1 MREFIDA
8 FDNLG
13 TCYEDKTKLGFL
25 EEKVCSALGKN
36 DDHLPSY
43 EILVHGETADQVYMP
58 FFESG
63 FPGGDKKNPFSFL
76 SGFLI
81 RGADMNSPLAVT
93 VSGLSCAQSE
103 YIMERLH
110 IMKSDRRCTKGQNA
124 EFIMGSGR
132 RRLSGNTMIKIT
144 AGGFAN
150 VHVSLIR
157 VTVLLPQ
164 RINNLSPG
172 NDPFRKREQPWITG
186 SNQELVPISLKIR
199 PNARKTTTNVPP
211 A

>member
-1 MREFIDA
+1 MVIPPA
-8 FDNLG
+8 QINGG

-43 EILVHGETADQVYMP
+43 EILVHGETADQVCMP

-63 FPGGDKKNPFSFL
+63 FSGGDKKNPFSFL

-150 VHVSLIR
+150 ILNFQNHGRGLWEDER
-157 VTVLLPQ
+157 GRYGKQ
-164 RINNLSPG
+164 N
-172 NDPFRKREQPWITG
+172 RKAQGKSEY
-186 SNQELVPISLKIR
+186 ISSASDC
-199 PNARKTTTNVPP
+199 P
-211 A
+211 

>member
-1 MREFIDA
+1 MVIPPA
-8 FDNLG
+8 QINGG

-43 EILVHGETADQVYMP
+43 EILVHGETADQVCMP

-63 FPGGDKKNPFSFL
+63 FPGGDKENPLSFL

-124 EFIMGSGR
+124 EFIMGFGR
-132 RRLSGNTMIKIT
+132 RRLSGNTVIKIT

-150 VHVSLIR
+150 ILNFQNHEGVYGR
-157 VTVLLPQ
+157 T
-164 RINNLSPG
+164 
-172 NDPFRKREQPWITG
+172 
-186 SNQELVPISLKIR
+186 
-199 PNARKTTTNVPP
+199 
-211 A
+211 

>member
-1 MREFIDA
+1 MVIPPA
-8 FDNLG
+8 QINGG

-25 EEKVCSALGKN
+25 EEKVCSALGKD
-36 DDHLPSY
+36 DDHLPPY

-63 FPGGDKKNPFSFL
+63 FPGGDKENPLSFL

-124 EFIMGSGR
+124 EFIMGFGR
-132 RRLSGNTMIKIT
+132 RRLSGNTVIKIT

-150 VHVSLIR
+150 ILNFQNHGRGLWEDER
-157 VTVLLPQ
+157 GRYGKQ
-164 RINNLSPG
+164 N
-172 NDPFRKREQPWITG
+172 RKAQGKSEY
-186 SNQELVPISLKIR
+186 ISSASDC
-199 PNARKTTTNVPP
+199 P
-211 A
+211 